1 MPKSANVFAC
11 ATCGHSAGRWFGRCP
26 ECGDWNSAFDST
38 SAGGAEIAIGHLG
51 QSDAADVR
59 VATDDAVDRVLGGGL
74 VPGSVVL
81 LAGEPGIGK
90 STLLLQLMDAI
101 VQRGGSSLLAAGE
114 ESPRQVSLRARRVA
128 QRPEGLRVVA
138 VRSLERILAA
148 ASSEKPDLLVVDS
161 IQSVAKSEFDQPPG
175 SLVQVRECAGELVR
189 RAKESGTAILIS
201 GHVTKDGT
209 VAGPKT
215 LEHLVDAVL
224 NLEGDR
230 SGSLRLLRATKNRF
244 GSCEEVGVFTM
255 ENRGLTAVSDPS
267 ALFLADRSPNAIGSL
282 VFPAIRGT
290 RPMLVEIQAL
300 APKQPSS
307 ADRVAL
313 GVDSRRLSLMLGVI
327 TQHAAAN
334 PEARDVFVA
343 AAGGLTVDEPA
354 ADLALCLTLLSALKE
369 EPLDRKTAA
378 VGEVGL
384 GGEVRRVPAIE
395 RRIGEAERMGF
406 DRILVPPRTDV
417 VSAGAKLV
425 EVRDV
430 RAGYVAA
437 RARISSAAA

>member
-1 MPKSANVFAC
+1 MPKTANAFAC
-11 ATCGHSAGRWFGRCP
+11 ATCGHIAGRWFGRCP
-26 ECGDWNSAFDST
+26 ECGDWNSAFDS
-38 SAGGAEIAIGHLG
+38 SASPGGEVAIGHLG
-51 QSDAADVR
+51 HSDGPDARLATQDV
-59 VATDDAVDRVLGGGL
+59 VDRVLGGGF

-90 STLLLQLMDAI
+90 STLLLQLMDSL
-101 VQRGGSSLLAAGE
+101 VQRRGSALLAAGE
-114 ESPRQVSLRARRVA
+114 ESSRQVSLRARRVA
-128 QRPEGLRVVA
+128 RRPQDLRAVA
-138 VRSLERILAA
+138 VRSLERILTAT
-148 ASSEKPDLLVVDS
+148 SSEKPDLLVVDS
-161 IQSVAKSEFDQPPG
+161 IQSVARSGFDQPPG
-175 SLVQVRECAGELVR
+175 SLVQVRECASELVR
-189 RAKESGTAILIS
+189 HAKESGTAILIS

-255 ENRGLTAVSDPS
+255 ESHGLTTVSDPS
-267 ALFLADRSPNAIGSL
+267 ALFLADRSPNAIGSI

-300 APKQPSS
+300 APKQSTS
-307 ADRVAL
+307 ANRVAL
-313 GVDSRRLSLMLGVI
+313 GIDGRRLSLMLGVI
-327 TQHAAAN
+327 STYGGAE
-334 PEARDVFVA
+334 PKARDVFVA

-369 EPLDRKTAA
+369 ERLDRKTAA

-384 GGEVRRVPAIE
+384 GGEIRRVPAIE
-395 RRIGEAERMGF
+395 RRVGEAERLGF
-406 DRILVPPRTDV
+406 DRILVPPRTDQ
-417 VSAGAKLV
+417 VSNGAKLV

-430 RAGYVAA
+430 RAAYTAA
-437 RARISSAAA
+437 RARISSATA

>member
-1 MPKSANVFAC
+1 VSKTTNAFAC

-26 ECGDWNSAFDST
+26 DCGDWNSAFSP
-38 SAGGAEIAIGHLG
+38 SAASGGEIAIGHLG
-51 QSDAADVR
+51 STEEIDTR
-59 VATDDAVDRVLGGGL
+59 IATDPTVDRVLGGGL

-90 STLLLQLMDAI
+90 STLLLQLMDL
-101 VQRGGSSLLAAGE
+101 VQRKGTTLLAAGE

-128 QRPEGLRVVA
+128 RRPQDLPAIA

-148 ASSEKPDLLVVDS
+148 TDSEKPDLLVVDS
-161 IQSVAKSEFDQPPG
+161 IQSVAKSDFDQPPG
-175 SLVQVRECAGELVR
+175 SLVQVRECAGEFVR
-189 RAKESGTAILIS
+189 HAKESGTAILIS

-230 SGSLRLLRATKNRF
+230 TGSLRLLRATKNRF

-255 ENRGLTAVSDPS
+255 ESGGLKAVSDPS
-267 ALFLADRSPNAIGSL
+267 ALFLADRSPNAIGSI

-300 APKQPSS
+300 APKQSTS
-307 ADRVAL
+307 TNRVAL
-313 GVDSRRLSLMLGVI
+313 GVDGRRLSLMLGVI
-327 TQHAAAN
+327 STHGDVKPQAG
-334 PEARDVFVA
+334 DVFVA

-354 ADLALCLTLLSALKE
+354 ADLALALTLLSALKE

-384 GGEVRRVPAIE
+384 GGEIRRVPAIE
-395 RRIGEAERMGF
+395 RRVNEAERLGF
-406 DRILVPPRTDV
+406 DRILVPPRTDQV
-417 VSAGAKLV
+417 ATSAKLV

-430 RAGYVAA
+430 RAAYTAA